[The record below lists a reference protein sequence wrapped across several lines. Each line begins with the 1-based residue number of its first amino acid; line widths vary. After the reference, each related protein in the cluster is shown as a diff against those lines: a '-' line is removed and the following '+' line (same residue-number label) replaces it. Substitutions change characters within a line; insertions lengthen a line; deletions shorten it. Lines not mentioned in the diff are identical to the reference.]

1 MSARDRVRMTDDEI
15 RTYLQAGRA
24 MTLVTNGHRG
34 HPHAMPMFYGVDDDL
49 TVRFSTY
56 GASQKVRNIERD
68 PRVSLLVES
77 GQAYAELRGVM
88 IEGRAEI
95 VRDLEATV
103 ATMVEAMGRAGE
115 SLPAAAELPLEVKE
129 QMAGKRVL
137 VRVRPE
143 RFISWDHAK
152 LAAAH
157 TPSALR
163 K

>member
-1 MSARDRVRMTDDEI
+1 MSARERIRMTDDEI
-15 RTYLQAGRA
+15 RRFLQESRA
-24 MTLVTNGHRG
+24 ITLVTNGHRG
-34 HPHAMPMFYGVDDDL
+34 HPHAMPMFYGLDDDL

-56 GASQKVRNIERD
+56 GTSQKVRNIERD
-68 PRVSLLVES
+68 PRVSLLAES

-103 ATMVEAMGRAGE
+103 ATMVEAMGRAGQP
-115 SLPAAAELPLEVKE
+115 LPPAADLPPEVKE

-137 VRVRPE
+137 IRVRPE

-152 LAAAH
+152 LAAGQ

-163 K
+163 E